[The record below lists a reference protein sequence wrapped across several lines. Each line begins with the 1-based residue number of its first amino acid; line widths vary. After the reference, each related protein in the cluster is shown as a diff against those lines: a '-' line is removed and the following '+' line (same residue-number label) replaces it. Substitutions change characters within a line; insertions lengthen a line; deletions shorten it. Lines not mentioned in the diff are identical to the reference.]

1 MSQPNVVTRV
11 NNLVQSLERPYIDLT
26 GSGKITGKLEFNIM
40 KVLHGLLF
48 VIPFYSISKWWYYR
62 GRLHGPLTSRSCF
75 HIVACVTHAYF

>member
-48 VIPFYSISKWWYYR
+48 VIPFYSISK
-62 GRLHGPLTSRSCF
+62 
-75 HIVACVTHAYF
+75 